1 MHQVVTRANI
11 TDFQLQPTYIY
22 YFAGVGKTTA

>member
-1 MHQVVTRANI
+1 VVTRANI

-22 YFAGVGKTTA
+22 YFAGVGKA